1 MDPFAALGGLP
12 MVPRLDR
19 TKALVL
25 VVDVQEKLVPAM
37 WNFAPVEKY
46 CLALV
51 RAARD
56 LGLPVI
62 ATEQYPKGLGRTI
75 PSIREFLPAPPLVK
89 MHFSCA
95 ADLDFAAALA
105 STGRKQVLVAGI
117 ESHVC
122 VYQTARDLVEQG
134 YEVHVCAD
142 AVTSRLE
149 EHRRV
154 GLQQMRDLGAVVT
167 SAETVIFD
175 LLHVCGT
182 PEFKKVS
189 AHVR

>member
-1 MDPFAALGGLP
+1 

-19 TKALVL
+19 KKALVL

-46 CLALV
+46 CLALI
-51 RAARD
+51 RAAREI
-56 LGLPVI
+56 GVPVV
-62 ATEQYPKGLGRTI
+62 ATEQYPKGLGPTI
-75 PSIREFLPAPPLVK
+75 PSIRELLPSPPLLK

-95 ADLDFAAALA
+95 ADLNFSVALA
-105 STGRKQVLVAGI
+105 ETGRKQVLLVGI

-122 VYQTARDLVEQG
+122 VYQTARDLVERG

-154 GLQQMRDLGAVVT
+154 ALQQMHDFGAMVT
-167 SAETVIFD
+167 SAETAIFD
-175 LLHVCGT
+175 LLHACGT

-189 AHVR
+189 AYVR